1 MNIITQKKYLAP
13 MFENVISLKN
23 EIERNNPL
31 LEEKNTGNIN
41 ERSINLENTKPL
53 SANTILNKKV
63 TFIKLYDK
71 TLYLFISKL
80 INKNRGIIEPK
91 TIENTNNKKIESI
104 SLNRGEVGGI
114 NQYGQI
120 KMITPVKINQS
131 KLVNLTKEN
140 IELKILNYIK
150 YISNFNPE
158 IAKSYNITYQYNKGN
173 KISSTS
179 VYNNIFTILEYSFFA
194 MKCLISKPVFVFTP
208 NKVII
213 QLFYFLDNKNFN
225 SSNNSKF
232 LAINKS
238 KLELLCSHLS
248 KFYNKPV
255 ELELDRIYKPY
266 FDSNILA
273 NLIGIIS
280 KTKKLRFIVR
290 ELLNTSNLGNSKN
303 MNMNYNY
310 AKNNNDNLFNSFI
323 SGINFRVA
331 GRLLTQRVVPRMS
344 VKTIQR
350 GTLARGKTN
359 LVNTARFTDKNKR
372 GAYSITVTLGHV
384 FF

>member
-13 MFENVISLKN
+13 IFENVISLKN

-31 LEEKNTGNIN
+31 LEEKNTENLN
-41 ERSINLENTKPL
+41 ERSIKLENTKPL

-91 TIENTNNKKIESI
+91 TTENTNNKTSHLSREI
-104 SLNRGEVGGI
+104 GGI

-120 KMITPVKINQS
+120 KMITPVKINTNQS
-131 KLVNLTKEN
+131 KLVKKEN
-140 IELKILNYIK
+140 IEEKILNYIK

-158 IAKSYNITYQYNKGN
+158 IAKSSNITYQYNKGN

-213 QLFYFLDNKNFN
+213 QLFYFLDNKKFN

-232 LAINKS
+232 LAVNKS

-323 SGINFRVA
+323 SGINLRVA
-331 GRLLTQRVVPRMS
+331 GRLLSQRVVPRMS

>member
-13 MFENVISLKN
+13 IFENVISLKN

-31 LEEKNTGNIN
+31 LEKKNTDNIN
-41 ERSINLENTKPL
+41 ERSIKLENTKPL

-91 TIENTNNKKIESI
+91 TIENTNNKT
-104 SLNRGEVGGI
+104 SLLPSNLGQGQSI

-131 KLVNLTKEN
+131 KIVNLKKEN
-140 IELKILNYIK
+140 IEEKILNYIK
-150 YISNFNPE
+150 YISKFNAE

-179 VYNNIFTILEYSFFA
+179 VYNNIFTILEYSFNA
-194 MKCLISKPVFVFTP
+194 MQCLISKPVFVFTP

-213 QLFYFLDNKNFN
+213 QLFYFLDNKKFN

-273 NLIGIIS
+273 NLIGLIS

-290 ELLNTSNLGNSKN
+290 ELLNASNLGNSKN
-303 MNMNYNY
+303 MNMNINY

-323 SGINFRVA
+323 SGINLRVA
-331 GRLLTQRVVPRMS
+331 GRLLSQRVVPRMS

>member
-1 MNIITQKKYLAP
+1 
-13 MFENVISLKN
+13 
-23 EIERNNPL
+23 
-31 LEEKNTGNIN
+31 
-41 ERSINLENTKPL
+41 
-53 SANTILNKKV
+53 
-63 TFIKLYDK
+63 
-71 TLYLFISKL
+71 
-80 INKNRGIIEPK
+80 
-91 TIENTNNKKIESI
+91 
-104 SLNRGEVGGI
+104 
-114 NQYGQI
+114 
-120 KMITPVKINQS
+120 MITPVKINQS
-131 KLVNLTKEN
+131 KIVNLKKEN
-140 IELKILNYIK
+140 IEEKILNYIK
-150 YISNFNPE
+150 YISKFNAE

-179 VYNNIFTILEYSFFA
+179 VYNNIFTILEYSFNA
-194 MKCLISKPVFVFTP
+194 MQCLISKPVFVFTP

-213 QLFYFLDNKNFN
+213 QLFYFLDNKKFN

-273 NLIGIIS
+273 NLIGLIS

-290 ELLNTSNLGNSKN
+290 ELLNASNLGNSKN
-303 MNMNYNY
+303 MNMNINY

-323 SGINFRVA
+323 SGINLRVA
-331 GRLLTQRVVPRMS
+331 GRLLSQRVVPRMS